1 MDISSK
7 VVSNPYNM
15 DHIVLFEFWVS
26 GQYENM
32 IGSCLFLNGDI
43 EKINGGADIFDS
55 ITEKKLVMSRCLLS
69 KRTEKDETFFTGN
82 AHQEG
87 MERIP
92 FYRQLQF

>member
-1 MDISSK
+1 
-7 VVSNPYNM
+7 
-15 DHIVLFEFWVS
+15 
-26 GQYENM
+26 M

-87 MERIP
+87 MARNSTVLRVKYN
-92 FYRQLQF
+92 F

>member
-1 MDISSK
+1 
-7 VVSNPYNM
+7 
-15 DHIVLFEFWVS
+15 
-26 GQYENM
+26 M

-82 AHQEG
+82 TQEG
-87 MERIP
+87 NNLVEITVLISHFTERP
-92 FYRQLQF
+92 RKWHVLMRAFWHRLRTYG

>member
-1 MDISSK
+1 
-7 VVSNPYNM
+7 
-15 DHIVLFEFWVS
+15 
-26 GQYENM
+26 M

-82 AHQEG
+82 TQEG
-87 MERIP
+87 KYFRFKSRFSCPNREISGSTSRRVIYASIMA
-92 FYRQLQF
+92 LSKDLS

>member
-1 MDISSK
+1 
-7 VVSNPYNM
+7 
-15 DHIVLFEFWVS
+15 
-26 GQYENM
+26 M

-82 AHQEG
+82 THQEG
-87 MERIP
+87 MTRVNSEKRAHSRICRETP
-92 FYRQLQF
+92 CYWTKNTIMRSVSRLEICLT

>member
-1 MDISSK
+1 
-7 VVSNPYNM
+7 
-15 DHIVLFEFWVS
+15 
-26 GQYENM
+26 M

-87 MERIP
+87 KEKILL
-92 FYRQLQF
+92 YRQLQF

>member
-1 MDISSK
+1 MAIFSK
-7 VVSNPYNM
+7 VKAKYRFLVWIEP
-15 DHIVLFEFWVS
+15 VS

-82 AHQEG
+82 TQEG
-87 MERIP
+87 K
-92 FYRQLQF
+92 